1 MTLKRAAVVAAT
13 VAVTQCLTVNILV
26 GALTGG
32 EVPII
37 VNLFTVAAASVSTVV
52 AVQAEFHNRTQ
63 DRLSALTDFLVTRLS
78 EIDERA
84 QDHQAGFV
92 EGYLLGHGR
101 DSTVRPLASPGN
113 GRRTD

>member
-26 GALTGG
+26 EALTGG
-32 EVPII
+32 EVPTI
-37 VNLFTVAAASVSTVV
+37 VNLFALATASVCTVV
-52 AVQAEFHNRTQ
+52 AVQAEFHNRAQ
-63 DRLSALTDFLVTRLS
+63 DRLNALTDFLVTRLTQ
-78 EIDERA
+78 IDERTT
-84 QDHQAGFV
+84 DHNAGFV
-92 EGYLLGHGR
+92 EGFMLSHGR